1 MLKPE
6 DFFELQEFAHREIF
20 AELAY
25 VWDALKRLP
34 EYIQQVIHPQIQGTV
49 MDGAILIGDRIQIGQ
64 GATVEPGAY
73 ITGPTIIGENT
84 VVRQG
89 AYIRGNVIVGD
100 HCVIGH
106 TSELK
111 NAILLNQSGAPHFN
125 YVGDSILGNHV
136 NLGAGTKLS
145 NLKILK
151 GTVKVKIDGTV
162 YDSGLRKFGAILGD
176 RAETGCNSVLNP
188 GVLLGPDSLV
198 YPNATVSGYVPPN
211 SIVKLRQTLEIV
223 TRDARE

>member
-1 MLKPE
+1 MLRPE
-6 DFFELQEFAHREIF
+6 GFFDINDFAHREIF
-20 AELAY
+20 AELEY

-34 EYIQQVIHPQIQGTV
+34 EYIQEVITSQIQGTV
-49 MDGAILIGDRIQIGQ
+49 MDGAFLVGDQIQIGK
-64 GATVEPGAY
+64 GSVVEPGAY
-73 ITGPTIIGENT
+73 IAGPTIIGENS

-89 AYIRGNVIVGD
+89 AYIRGNVIAGD

-111 NAILLNQSGAPHFN
+111 SAILLNHSGAPHFN

-151 GTVKVKIDGTV
+151 GTVKVKIDGSI

-176 RAETGCNSVLNP
+176 RSETGCNSVLNP
-188 GVLLGPDSLV
+188 GTLIGPDSLV

-211 SIVKLRQTLEIV
+211 FIVKLRQTLEIV
-223 TRDARE
+223 AREARK